1 MINMIQTEKDIVY
14 KLAEVLTNRVV
25 KKCIR
30 GLQKLDIT
38 TSNDQRLKSTWDEIC
53 VQIQSQHSFFW
64 DSYVDIILNYVAM
77 EVNRLEYYEQ
87 LAIYFQTDEAMGIEI
102 EKNCLPKLNRVEVI
116 DYITRKVYW
125 SGSNWSNK
133 GIRDYLKD

>member
-1 MINMIQTEKDIVY
+1 MIQTEKDIVY